1 MTRVVEIRSYRLKP
15 GTQDEY
21 DRLFREAA
29 LPLLQRAGVD
39 VVRAGR
45 SLDDPNGYHLIRSF
59 ADLGDRERREAAFYG
74 SDAWRKGPRE
84 AVLACIEAYVD
95 AVIELDDAAVDAL
108 RAPLGASSAVRM
120 HALMP
125 APQRVQ
131 RGAPAGFDA
140 DPAPDE
146 ERGG

>member
-21 DRLFREAA
+21 DRLFREKA
-29 LPLLQRAGVD
+29 LPLLEAAGVD

-45 SLDDPNGYHLIRSF
+45 SIDDPNSYHLIRSF
-59 ADLGDRERREAAFYG
+59 ADPEDRERREAAFYG

-84 AVLACIEAYVD
+84 AVLACIDTYVD

-108 RAPLGASSAVRM
+108 R
-120 HALMP
+120 H
-125 APQRVQ
+125 
-131 RGAPAGFDA
+131 
-140 DPAPDE
+140 
-146 ERGG
+146 